1 MLSGLFIGIAF
12 GFLLQRSQFCFVS
25 GFRNLYFQKN
35 TRFLTALLI
44 AVSIQ
49 SIGFFALSAFG
60 LITIPTTQ
68 LPVSATLAGGLLFG
82 AGMVLANCCAAG
94 AWLRTGEGLTGS
106 WIALVCFSL
115 TMAATQTGAL
125 RSWINPIVKQVTPID
140 NIYLTLG
147 ISPWIL
153 TALLIVVTVFLTVY
167 QIRHPRY
174 QPPRKPTTPLI
185 SHPLFVNP
193 WNLFVSAALI
203 GILGVAAW
211 VLSEQTG
218 RSYGFGIAMPSAN
231 AVQYLVNGQ
240 HRYLNW
246 GTYFVL
252 GMMLGSFISA
262 KLSGEFEIRVPEPK
276 AVLQR
281 ISGGVMMGIGAAL
294 AGGCTVTNS
303 LVSTAYFSW
312 QGWLSTLM
320 IMIGCWLM
328 SAIIKPTRC
337 RI

>member
-12 GFLLQRSQFCFVS
+12 GFLLQRSQFRFRFPESLFSKKLAIFDRTFHRSIRSVRRIFRFIRFRFNHDS
-25 GFRNLYFQKN
+25 HDSAAGFGY
-35 TRFLTALLI
+35 A
-44 AVSIQ
+44 
-49 SIGFFALSAFG
+49 G
-60 LITIPTTQ
+60 
-68 LPVSATLAGGLLFG
+68 GGLLFG

-94 AWLRTGEGLTGS
+94 AWFRTGEGLTGS

-140 NIYLTLG
+140 NIYLTFG

-153 TALLIVVTVFLTVY
+153 TALLVVATVALTVY

-185 SHPLFVNP
+185 AHPLFANP

-203 GILGVAAW
+203 GVLGIAAW

-218 RSYGFGIAMPSAN
+218 RSYGFGIAVPSAN

-262 KLSGEFEIRVPEPK
+262 KLSGEFEISLPEPK

-281 ISGGVMMGIGAAL
+281 MSGGVMMGIGAAL

-328 SAIIKPTRC
+328 SAIIKPTQC